1 MATYLTTDGG
11 TVCCVNSC
19 TGWIARHL
27 PGFSRIPRWLAGR
40 NPLTLRRWGPCSHR
54 DSPAMTI
61 HTEHLDR
68 APPFLSSSVLCL
80 TSWRRDESV
89 TTPCSWT
96 VKTLNL
102 NTNTIDA
109 SKLHEK
115 SGRDPQ
121 EPLQFTGTN
130 VQTRHESFGRLDW
143 GDNWGRSS
151 WTWR

>member
-11 TVCCVNSC
+11 TVCCVNSR
-19 TGWIARHL
+19 TGWTARHL

-68 APPFLSSSVLCL
+68 APPFLSSSVLSL

-96 VKTLNL
+96 VKTLKFNA
-102 NTNTIDA
+102 NTIDA
-109 SKLHEK
+109 SGTHEK
-115 SGRDPQ
+115 SGRDPKKR
-121 EPLQFTGTN
+121 LQFTEIN
-130 VQTRHESFGRLDW
+130 VQTRHESFWRLAVLCDW
-143 GDNWGRSS
+143 GRRS
-151 WTWR
+151 